1 MNYFRYNSSVK
12 EGKAIKMEKSQ
23 IQLVAFELIAHSG
36 DALNHFNL
44 AIDRAEEGKFI
55 EAEQEISIGDKALI
69 KAHKAQSQ
77 MLISEAREETI
88 EFSVIMMHAQ
98 DHLMTTLN
106 YERFAKRFIS
116 LYYKTLK

>member
-1 MNYFRYNSSVK
+1 MNYFRYNGSVK